1 MRDMTTT
8 HVGEQLSAPLGSVTA
23 GRLVFSRG
31 AARLRIDVDASMDD
45 LYRARFEGKVPR
57 FDVEGGTVT
66 VTYRLGFRPPR
77 GEIMLSGRIPWTI
90 EGHMGMSDVSADL
103 ERGRL
108 LDLNIGG
115 GSSKMELRLPR
126 PDGAVRIRIG
136 GGASRMDVIR
146 PADVP
151 VSVRVGSG
159 VSHLTVDDVAIDGA
173 AGKTQWRS
181 PGYEAASDRYDI
193 RIGAGASAITVQ
205 T

>member
-1 MRDMTTT
+1 MTTT
-8 HVGEQLSAPLGSVTA
+8 RIGEQLSTPLGSVTA

-31 AARLRIDVDASMDD
+31 AAHLRIGVDASMDD

-77 GEIMLSGRIPWTI
+77 GEITLCGRIPWAI
-90 EGHMGMSDVSADL
+90 EGRMGMSDVGADL
-103 ERGRL
+103 EHARL

-126 PDGAVRIRIG
+126 PDGAVSIRIG
-136 GGASRMDVIR
+136 GGASRMEVIR
-146 PADVP
+146 PPGVP

-159 VSHLTVDDVAIDGA
+159 VSHLTDDDVAIDGA

-181 PGYEAASDRYDI
+181 HGDESASDRYDLQI
-193 RIGAGASAITVQ
+193 EAGASAITVR